1 MQRAQEAIILIA
13 IVAAPV
19 GNAEAPIGDA
29 GVAQA
34 RSSAALPYLG
44 EAGDM
49 SPAAERRLG
58 DSIVRA
64 LYRDPDYIDDPVIT
78 EYVQGIWQPLLVAA
92 RLRGDLPAELDEHFA
107 WQILTGKD
115 RTVNA
120 FALPGGY
127 MGLHMGLVAVVTS
140 RDELAS
146 VMAHELSHITQRHI
160 SRIMTGQSARAPWM
174 IGAMI
179 LGVLAASKS
188 VDAANAIV
196 VGGQAAAAQSQ
207 LNFSRDM
214 EREADRVGFGVSTQ
228 AGFAPEGFVSM
239 FAKLQ
244 QASRL
249 NDTGGFPYLRSHP
262 LTTER
267 MADMQA
273 RIPQSTGKA
282 VAPVI
287 AMVLEHA
294 MVSAR
299 ARVLS
304 HPAVDDLRA
313 WAADAEPAATDGQS
327 LGQVAGA
334 LYGATFA
341 AIKLR
346 DFDRALPLWQ
356 RLAALVSRD
365 PAASRLAGLL
375 GVELWV
381 AQGDGAGA
389 ASLLPAPVGALQ
401 RPEVV
406 LLAQAALAAGS
417 HQSAG
422 NAPTPTPP
430 LPTSPSKRAPALAF
444 AAQQLQTWVAGHPQ
458 DALVWQVL
466 ATVYAA
472 QGRTLGAIRAQG
484 EVNMAQ
490 LDYAAAAAR
499 FKSAQDLARSS
510 GAQYDHIE
518 ASIIDTRLREAS
530 SLAREQALER

>member
-1 MQRAQEAIILIA
+1 MQIAQAAIVSIA
-13 IVAAPV
+13 IVATPV
-19 GNAEAPIGDA
+19 GNAEPPGGDA
-29 GVAQA
+29 GVAPT

-78 EYVQGIWQPLLVAA
+78 EYVQGIWQRLLAAA
-92 RLRGDLPAELDEHFA
+92 RVRGELPPELDEHFA

-127 MGLHMGLVAVVTS
+127 MGLNLGLIAVVTS

-160 SRIMTGQSARAPWM
+160 SRVMTGQAARTPWL
-174 IGAMI
+174 IGSML
-179 LGVLAASKS
+179 LGILAASKS
-188 VDAANAIV
+188 ADAANALV
-196 VGGQAAAAQSQ
+196 VGGQAVAAQSQ

-228 AGFAPEGFVSM
+228 AGFAPEGFVTM

-273 RIPQSTGKA
+273 RIPQSAKKH
-282 VAPVI
+282 VAPEVP
-287 AMVLEHA
+287 EHA
-294 MVSAR
+294 MVAAR

-313 WAADAEPAATDGQS
+313 WAADVEPTALGNQSPGQ
-327 LGQVAGA
+327 QAGA
-334 LYGATFA
+334 LYGATLA

-346 DFDRALPLWQ
+346 DFARAQALWQ
-356 RLAALVSRD
+356 RLVALVDHD
-365 PAASRLAGLL
+365 PEATRLAHLL
-375 GVELWV
+375 GAELWV
-381 AQGDGAGA
+381 AQGDGARA
-389 ASLLPAPVGALQ
+389 AALLPAPGAALQ
-401 RPEVV
+401 RPELM
-406 LLAQAALAAGS
+406 LLAQAALASS
-417 HQSAG
+417 HSQTGA
-422 NAPTPTPP
+422 NP
-430 LPTSPSKRAPALAF
+430 LASALAA
-444 AAQQLQTWVAGHPQ
+444 AAQQLQTWVAAHPQ
-458 DALVWQVL
+458 DALVWQML

-472 QGRTLGAIRAQG
+472 QGRTQGAIRAQG

-518 ASIIDTRLREAS
+518 ASIIDTRLREAT

>member
-1 MQRAQEAIILIA
+1 
-13 IVAAPV
+13 
-19 GNAEAPIGDA
+19 
-29 GVAQA
+29 
-34 RSSAALPYLG
+34 
-44 EAGDM
+44 M
-49 SPAAERRLG
+49 SPSAERRLG

-64 LYRDPDYIDDPVIT
+64 LYRDPDYIDDPIVT
-78 EYVQGIWQPLLVAA
+78 DYVQGIWQPLLAAA

-107 WQILTGKD
+107 WQILMGKD

-160 SRIMTGQSARAPWM
+160 SRITTGQAARTPWL
-174 IGAMI
+174 IGSMFLAI
-179 LGVLAASKS
+179 LAASRS
-188 VDAANAIV
+188 VDAASALA
-196 VGGQAAAAQSQ
+196 VGGQAVATQSQ

-214 EREADRVGFGVSTQ
+214 EREADRVGFGISTQ

-273 RIPQSTGKA
+273 RIPQAAPKA
-282 VAPVI
+282 SAPMLP
-287 AMVLEHA
+287 AHA
-294 MVSAR
+294 MVAAR

-304 HPAVDDLRA
+304 RPGVDDLRA
-313 WAADAEPAATDGQS
+313 WAADTTPTALAGQS
-327 LGQVAGA
+327 PGQEAGA

-346 DFDRALPLWQ
+346 DFDRAKALWQ
-356 RLAALVSRD
+356 QLAALADHD
-365 PAASRLAGLL
+365 PAATRLVQLL
-375 GVELWV
+375 GAELWV
-381 AQGDGAGA
+381 AQGDGVRA
-389 ASLLPAPVGALQ
+389 AALLPNNGGAMQ

-406 LLAQAALAAGS
+406 LRAQAALVSSHGVSGAAS
-417 HQSAG
+417 TAQPSS
-422 NAPTPTPP
+422 
-430 LPTSPSKRAPALAF
+430 TSAPALAA
-444 AAQQLQTWVAGHPQ
+444 AAQQLQSWVAVHPQ

-499 FKSAQDLARSS
+499 FKSAQDLARSA
-510 GAQYDHIE
+510 GAKYDHIE
-518 ASIIDTRLREAS
+518 ASIIDTRLREAN